1 MMPGATLCNCKTLL
15 LMGIV
20 NLTCDS
26 FSGGSFTSPESAIA
40 HAEQL
45 LADGADILDI
55 GAESTRPGAVCV
67 PVQEECQRVIPV
79 IKELKKLRPSC
90 VISVDTRK
98 SAVAEAALEAG
109 ADILNDVS
117 MLRYDP
123 AMTEAA
129 AKSQV
134 PVILAHSRGT
144 PETMK
149 ELCDYQGDV
158 VQGVLSELLTA
169 REKAKAAGIHQI
181 ILDPNFGF
189 AKTEEQNW
197 ELVRHIDRFCEHG
210 MVLAGVSRKSFIGSL
225 TAESEP
231 EQRLGGAVSCVLYLA
246 EKGVSIVR
254 VHDVR
259 QVCDALKVQQHLGG
273 AQ

>member
-1 MMPGATLCNCKTLL
+1 MMDFQTLFSGRKPLV
-15 LMGIV
+15 MGIV
-20 NLTCDS
+20 NATGDS
-26 FSGGSFTSPESAIA
+26 FSEGILSEASTALDRGLI
-40 HAEQL
+40 L
-45 LADGADILDI
+45 LDEGADMLDV
-55 GAESTRPGAVCV
+55 GGESTRPGAVCV

-90 VISVDTRK
+90 IISVDTRK

-169 REKAKAAGIHQI
+169 REKAEAAGIHQI

-231 EQRLGGAVSCVLYLA
+231 EQRLGGTVSCVLYLA

-259 QVCDALKVQQHLGG
+259 QVCDALKVQQHLRG